1 MSFWPFS
8 NSFNSNTQ
16 LQKFLDSIQDFS
28 IVKVDDLLEDANLL
42 QELVN
47 ELHTIKGNYNN
58 ANGFPFLLLLIQAL
72 QSIQSFQNSN
82 NDFNELNQNTS
93 PSLSPSSNLNMNTD
107 ISDSHSI
114 NSSNAETNTNTKDS
128 RSNKLIELLLQ
139 PHILNGFLDY
149 IYKSVD
155 FFQELADKEN
165 EELEKLL
172 HEKDQSNDDSN
183 SPETEANAL
192 NGNNSGKSES
202 RLLSNGNDNEI
213 EVEEQEDF
221 NEDPDISMTKSDM
234 IDDDDDNDN
243 DDDEESAEE
252 RMRRCIQVSADILSV
267 DLWVILNRIIE
278 TPIIIDKLW
287 LILYLENLNESSPSV
302 THLVHILDQL
312 MDTNS
317 IELLNFIRN
326 RDDLVDTFLGKLEV
340 PMLMDFFLRII
351 QSDKADSPTGI
362 IETLYIQDLVP
373 KLINILKP
381 LDSQFTMGV
390 ATIPNH
396 ELFFRQTAATDFL
409 KALITISS
417 NTALAVVIEA
427 NIGPNQ
433 LTRQL
438 VSKDI
443 VNQMVYDIM
452 LYTVKLPN
460 SNTIQTNKHGINN
473 CVGIVIELIRKNN
486 SDYDLN
492 CGTYSQL
499 LQSNNGESNEVNSY
513 IMFQWLKDFEQNIP
527 GPRDPIYL
535 GEMLAIFSDNL
546 DKFCELLDLEPELPP
561 RVDPKAN
568 ILGFTKFRISELIAE
583 LLHCSNM
590 ILINSKKIRK
600 IVEIRDKVRER
611 QGSRLYRALN
621 DPLVDDNEEE
631 YANDNE
637 SNNGESSQKNPNF
650 VDDDEGNKKS
660 NQYNGGEGEDTANNE
675 ENKSV
680 NSLSNTFGDIS
691 LDDISNSNTKLSN
704 AYIDHLLDGE
714 NEEFNKLINSLDIEE
729 ESDDEEPTISPEN
742 PFVCE
747 ARDEIIRSNASIGD
761 YFKIKL
767 IDSKILINI
776 ISKFTEYPWHN
787 FFHNVVFDLIQ
798 QIFNGKLNSY
808 NSFLISNLFQDN
820 KYNLTQII
828 VNAYKNDFELR
839 PGYLGHL
846 ILISE
851 EVVKFTSLYKP
862 DLISPTIVD
871 SITSEGWS
879 WFVNEVLLKTREI
892 YNVVLGAEAEDRLD
906 DLNDSREI
914 DDIVEEGNEDDEN
927 DAVDGDSHNIDDSED
942 NDNDRHDNESYGFDS
957 STVGF
962 LDIDSYDSKNP
973 SNSKAKIK
981 SNAKSRPKG
990 SKRKLLGDQ
999 DKLGIDKKMSNSIGD
1014 GDDDFDDYDEEF
1026 HDNNGLMSTM
1036 SDVRIQDMSPK
1047 PEEMH
1052 HHDDPLSDEYDQ
1064 EVGAFSQDG
1073 FLENLS
1079 ESSSSDEDIEEG
1091 VSLSPKLDENKLT
1104 RVKNHN
1110 A

>member
-8 NSFNSNTQ
+8 NAFNSNTQ
-16 LQKFLDSIQDFS
+16 LQKFLDGIQDFS

-47 ELHTIKGNYNN
+47 ELHNIKGNYNN
-58 ANGFPFLLLLIQAL
+58 ANGFQFLQVQQLIPGHNTSLQLQDPDDDELPAPNLTLNLNQTQNQNQNQSLAL
-72 QSIQSFQNSN
+72 GLSPNSN
-82 NDFNELNQNTS
+82 LAINS
-93 PSLSPSSNLNMNTD
+93 D

-128 RSNKLIELLLQ
+128 RNAKLIELLLQ

-155 FFQELADKEN
+155 FFQELTDKEN
-165 EELEKLL
+165 EELAKLL
-172 HEKDQSNDDSN
+172 EEKDDDSDDKTKDTNGNESSNQSSNNSTLTLTAGNDD
-183 SPETEANAL
+183 
-192 NGNNSGKSES
+192 
-202 RLLSNGNDNEI
+202 EI

-221 NEDPDISMTKSDM
+221 NDSNDISMAKSDI
-234 IDDDDDNDN
+234 IDDNE
-243 DDDEESAEE
+243 DEDLEE
-252 RMRRCIQVSADILSV
+252 ETQEEKMRRCIQVSADILSIE
-267 DLWVILNRIIE
+267 LWVILNRIIE

-287 LILYLENLNESSPSV
+287 LILYLKNLNESSPSV

-317 IELLNFIRN
+317 IELLNFVRN
-326 RDDLVDTFLGKLEV
+326 RDDLVDTFVGKLEV

-351 QSDKADSPTGI
+351 QSDKPDSPTGI
-362 IETLYIQDLVP
+362 IETLYTQGLIP
-373 KLINILKP
+373 KLIDILKP
-381 LDSQFTMGV
+381 DPSQFITELN
-390 ATIPNH
+390 AIPNH

-438 VSKDI
+438 VSEEI
-443 VNQMVYDIM
+443 VSQMVKDIM
-452 LYTVKLPN
+452 LYTMKIPGTN
-460 SNTIQTNKHGINN
+460 SYQTNKHGINN

-492 CGTYSQL
+492 CGSYSQL
-499 LQSNNGESNEVNSY
+499 LQTNNGENNEVNSY
-513 IMFQWLKDFEQNIP
+513 VMFQWLKDFEQNVP

-546 DKFCELLDLEPELPP
+546 DKFCDLMDLTPELPSK
-561 RVDPKAN
+561 VDPESN

-600 IVEIRDKVRER
+600 IVEVRDRIREK
-611 QGSRLYRALN
+611 QGSRLYKALN
-621 DPLVDDNEEE
+621 DPLVDHSDFDSGDEETNTHNE
-631 YANDNE
+631 NDDATTHKTSHNAPVK
-637 SNNGESSQKNPNF
+637 NLSQNL
-650 VDDDEGNKKS
+650 E
-660 NQYNGGEGEDTANNE
+660 
-675 ENKSV
+675 
-680 NSLSNTFGDIS
+680 DIS
-691 LDDISNSNTKLSN
+691 LEEVSHPKKLSSGSVEQ
-704 AYIDHLLDGE
+704 LLNGE
-714 NEEFNKLINSLDIEE
+714 NEDFNNLISSFDIDD
-729 ESDDEEPTISPEN
+729 ESDDEEPTISSEN
-742 PFVCE
+742 PFVCK
-747 ARDEIIRSNASIGD
+747 ARDDLIRSNASIGD

-767 IDSKILINI
+767 LDSNILMNI
-776 ISKFTEYPWHN
+776 LSKFTEYPWHN

-808 NSFLISNLFQDN
+808 NSFLISNLFKDD
-820 KYNLTQII
+820 KHNLTQII
-828 VNAYKNDFELR
+828 VDAYKQDFDLR

-862 DLISPTIVD
+862 DLISPMIVD
-871 SITSEGWS
+871 SINSNGWS
-879 WFVNEVLLKTREI
+879 WFVNEVLLKTREV
-892 YNVVLGAEAEDRLD
+892 YNVVLGAETDDRVDGLD
-906 DLNDSREI
+906 DSREI
-914 DDIVEEGNEDDEN
+914 DDIDEEDNEDGEDE
-927 DAVDGDSHNIDDSED
+927 DYD
-942 NDNDRHDNESYGFDS
+942 NDNGIAASDKHHNSSQENESYGFDS

-962 LDIDSYDSKNP
+962 LDIDADSK
-973 SNSKAKIK
+973 SHSGSKGK
-981 SNAKSRPKG
+981 
-990 SKRKLLGDQ
+990 SKRKTKPKTPKRTLLDEEC
-999 DKLGIDKKMSNSIGD
+999 DNENEISRTKNRL
-1014 GDDDFDDYDEEF
+1014 DDDDDDEYN
-1026 HDNNGLMSTM
+1026 DNGELMSTM

-1047 PEEMH
+1047 PEDMH

-1064 EVGAFSQDG
+1064 EVGNFSQDG

-1079 ESSSSDEDIEEG
+1079 GSSSDEDEDEAMN
-1091 VSLSPKLDENKLT
+1091 SKLDDNKLT

-1110 A
+1110 S